1 MAFTLIC
8 YVCRHKLKLFDSSI
22 KKRKGTIRC
31 PYCSARISYDLD
43 SRKIQ
48 KSGFWA
54 TEEPAFDPQTKDKM
68 LNQLEGDKNRK
79 SPVSEN
85 FLVLQKQTPFGKN
98 PFQASAGFTGFDL
111 KSGQIWEEPAKL
123 SLSASQTKHPVLQRM
138 PPTMYRKEAVHST
151 SRKPMSKESFL
162 SFSWTFAL
170 FHKIKNFF
178 HQ

>member
-79 SPVSEN
+79 SPDSEN

-111 KSGQIWEEPAKL
+111 KTGQIKKESTKS
-123 SLSASQTKHPVLQRM
+123 SLSVPMARHSFPQRIR
-138 PPTMYRKEAVHST
+138 TALYRKKAVHST
-151 SRKPMSKESFL
+151 SRKLMHQKSFL
-162 SFSWTFAL
+162 SFSWTSIL
-170 FHKIKNFF
+170 FQKIKNFF
-178 HQ
+178 H